1 MTLYVI
7 LTNTGVLEIFVPT
20 EVHISGIVSQP
31 KINLNPRLRKREREI
46 EHIWCRNPYK
56 SRGV

>member
-1 MTLYVI
+1 M

-20 EVHISGIVSQP
+20 EVRISGIVSQP